1 MPESQSALSKQVL
14 APQRKDAILFLVYKM
29 QELIKPYQKLH
40 SFSRHWLKIEG
51 RHCMTNAK
59 LAAHMRKNENRL
71 WAPPLPLFGHL
82 EGTAR
87 PTPQFTKAFG
97 SSSWVYVAGLAHY
110 EAYMHPNQNKM
121 GGYFLLPVLLKGLHI
136 FIERLGRIGRYHAPV
151 QFLIQSN
158 VYGERG
164 AYWSNVF

>member
-1 MPESQSALSKQVL
+1 MNNST
-14 APQRKDAILFLVYKM
+14 
-29 QELIKPYQKLH
+29 LI
-40 SFSRHWLKIEG
+40 
-51 RHCMTNAK
+51 
-59 LAAHMRKNENRL
+59 AHVRKNEDGS
-71 WAPPLPLFGHL
+71 WASPQPFIDHL
-82 EGTAR
+82 EGRAR
-87 PTPQFTKAFG
+87 RASTFAEIFN
-97 SSSWVYVAGLAHY
+97 SSSWAYTEGLAHY